1 MPPITCDLCYM
12 CSFEFNVQHRVS
24 LTNNNYMTLCSAVTS
39 AVDCLVG
46 ITQCTREHTRD
57 AITTYLS
64 LLYSYKYIANRP
76 LTPEANYHNI
86 HQAFQCTESKF
97 KRVCEGMVAW
107 YSKRCGTV
115 LPD

>member
-24 LTNNNYMTLCSAVTS
+24 LTNNNYMTLCSAVIS

-86 HQAFQCTESKF
+86 RQAFQCTESKF